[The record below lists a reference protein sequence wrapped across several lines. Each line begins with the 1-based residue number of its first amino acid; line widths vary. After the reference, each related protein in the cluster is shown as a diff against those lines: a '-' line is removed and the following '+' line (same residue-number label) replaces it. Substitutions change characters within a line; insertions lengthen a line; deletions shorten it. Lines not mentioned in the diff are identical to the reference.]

1 MFSWRSAL
9 NPCCGPKMAPR
20 VTPSAR
26 TSRSTTWTNCWSI
39 EAGLATMPTR
49 LPRRRPDSS
58 SRLEPST
65 VVASVVVDMA
75 GDLIGKRPALGL
87 EDPAQADEAKEAGEA
102 DVEEHRHRRFER
114 VDAAAPGDLADHE
127 RADG

>member
-9 NPCCGPKMAPR
+9 NPCCGPKIAPK

-26 TSRSTTWTNCWSI
+26 TRRSTTWTNCWSI
-39 EAGLATMPTR
+39 DAGLATMPTR

-75 GDLIGKRPALGL
+75 GTLLGKRPAFGL
-87 EDPAQADEAKEAGEA
+87 DDPVQAEEAGEPGEA
-102 DVEEHRHRRFER
+102 DVEQHGHRGFER
-114 VDAAAPGDLADHE
+114 VDAAA
-127 RADG
+127 